1 VCESCAHSVSRT
13 DRTGQPPQPASVP
26 DPHRPEHERPWGAA
40 EHPEHGDR
48 RRSGAHDSWALMQH
62 GHTLIAPW

>member
-1 VCESCAHSVSRT
+1 VSRT

-48 RRSGAHDSWALMQH
+48 RRSGAHDSWAL
-62 GHTLIAPW
+62 